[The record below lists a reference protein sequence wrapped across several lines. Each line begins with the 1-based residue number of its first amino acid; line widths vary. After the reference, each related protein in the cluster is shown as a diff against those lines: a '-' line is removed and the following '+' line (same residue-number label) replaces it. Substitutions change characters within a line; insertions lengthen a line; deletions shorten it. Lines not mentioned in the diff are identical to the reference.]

1 MKEIE
6 RNNKKDRNANE
17 KKEAVDCKKSTKG
30 MLFGQKKRNFCFNKI
45 LKFYIFFFKLWHR
58 SVE

>member
-17 KKEAVDCKKSTKG
+17 KKEVYCKKSKKG
-30 MLFGQKKRNFCFNKI
+30 MLFGQKKLENLFIIKVSLLLAKEHSF
-45 LKFYIFFFKLWHR
+45 L
-58 SVE
+58 